1 MATPRP
7 PAPGFPGDYVLVDLE
22 VKEAPLSEVAAQLE
36 RAVTRGLE
44 GTGDRQEKGIEIV
57 VHDSARDIKVT
68 ARAFKWP
75 AGELLNMLLDQAGLT
90 YTRER
95 GAVGPAGLVKI
106 HLVPRPEVSVPGG
119 AGLPEWLGPL
129 ISGIAMNLPKEGMP
143 DTSQIYI
150 GGPEGLKA
158 LENLKVLGLERCP
171 KCNEVV
177 LLPGCNYCPKCG
189 AKLPEKSKPE
199 AKPTPTAAPKP
210 EAQKK
215 S

>member
-7 PAPGFPGDYVLVDLE
+7 PAPGFPGDYVLVDVE
-22 VKEAPLSEVAAQLE
+22 VKEAPLREVAAQVE
-36 RAVTRGLE
+36 RAVTRELE
-44 GTGDRQEKGIEIV
+44 GTGSKGIEIV
-57 VHDSARDIKVT
+57 VHDSAKDIKVT

-90 YTRER
+90 YTVEK
-95 GAVGPAGLVKI
+95 AAEGPTRAVKI
-106 HLVPRPEVSVPGG
+106 HLVPRPEVSVAGG
-119 AGLPEWLGPL
+119 RASLEWLGPML
-129 ISGIAMNLPKEGMP
+129 SKLGVDLEKEGVT
-143 DTSQIYI
+143 DTTGIYI
-150 GGPEGLKA
+150 GGLDALKA

-199 AKPTPTAAPKP
+199 AKPTPTPAPTP

-215 S
+215 G